1 MQKLTQ
7 NRPKPTCEMQNM
19 VIHGSVEELL
29 NSLHIQNTDKLDF
42 SKIEHVSFS
51 KTLLSKYCLWV
62 LFYSRDI

>member
-7 NRPKPTCEMQNM
+7 NRPKPTCKMQNM

-29 NSLHIQNTDKLDF
+29 NSLHKQNTDKLDF

-51 KTLLSKYCLWV
+51 QTLLSKYCLR
-62 LFYSRDI
+62 L